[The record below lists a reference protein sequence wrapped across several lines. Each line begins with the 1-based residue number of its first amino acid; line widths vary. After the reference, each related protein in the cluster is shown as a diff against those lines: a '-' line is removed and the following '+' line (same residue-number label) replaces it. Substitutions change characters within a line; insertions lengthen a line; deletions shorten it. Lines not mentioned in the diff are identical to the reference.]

1 MKQPLVFIL
10 FWIFSIPTSL
20 MAQTEPQDIAL
31 VNDEFQDL
39 FYEALLQKGIENY
52 DKATAILD
60 KCLQIQPNNAS
71 VFSELGRN
79 YLAQKNYKNAYA
91 SFEKATEIDPGNKW
105 FWVGMYDV
113 CYETKNWVQAIVI
126 VDKLVEFKKEYKEE
140 LVSLY
145 MNTKQFDRALAL
157 INELNDSVGKSEL
170 RDNYKFQIL
179 LDPKFQ
185 SAEMD
190 NLIAQIKKNPK
201 EESNY
206 NDLIQLYNDSNQEE
220 KALEIAKQ
228 LEAEIPTSDW
238 AQVNLFGSHL
248 KANDGI
254 NVVKSMNLVLASTKI
269 DSKIKHRML
278 NEFLIFIK
286 DKPQLDT
293 DLERAVSYFDNDKEV
308 KVAKEIGKFY
318 HNKKKWDR
326 AIRFYEMHL
335 EKSPEDFETG
345 LFLLEVYT
353 GKGQYD
359 GLAKKADAMIQIF
372 PTQPQFYFYAGLAYN
387 QLGLFKTAKE
397 TLETGMDFL
406 VDNIDLEINFNI
418 QLGESYNGLG
428 QIKKKESYFSKA
440 EKLIQQ
446 KRNGKK

>member
-1 MKQPLVFIL
+1 MKKALVFIF
-10 FWIFSIPTSL
+10 FWMFSFPSSL

-31 VNDEFQDL
+31 ANDEFQDL

-52 DKATAILD
+52 DKATVALD
-60 KCLQIQPNNAS
+60 KCLQLQPNNAS

-79 YLAQKNYKNAYA
+79 YLAQKDYKNAYA
-91 SFEKATEIDPGNKW
+91 SFEKAKEIDPGNKW

-113 CYETKNWVQAIVI
+113 CYETKNWVQAIII

-145 MNTKQFDRALAL
+145 MNTKQFDRALEL

-179 LDPKFQ
+179 LDPKYQ
-185 SAEMD
+185 SAERN

-206 NDLIQLYNDSNQEE
+206 IDLIQLYNENHQEE

-228 LEAEIPTSDW
+228 LEAAIPTSDW
-238 AQVNLFGSHL
+238 AQVNLFEAHL
-248 KANDGI
+248 KANDLV
-254 NVVKSMNLVLASTKI
+254 NVVKSMNLVLASAKI
-269 DSKIKHRML
+269 DGKIKHRIL

-286 DKPQLDT
+286 DKPQLDN
-293 DLERAVSYFDNDKEV
+293 DLEKAVSYFENDKEV

-318 HNKKKWDR
+318 HNKKKWNR

-335 EKSPEDFETG
+335 EKSSEDLETG
-345 LFLLEVYT
+345 LLLLEVYT

-359 GLAKKADAMIQIF
+359 GLVKKANELIQIF

-387 QLGLFKTAKE
+387 QLTNYKNAKE